1 MITRSYDELFMLY
14 NGRKQV
20 TNVATW
26 YHLGMLLENM
36 LSTCNGQIVN
46 FSFSAVRLAA
56 AMHYMLNIL
65 MAAYKK
71 NPHLLLDNYK
81 CQQSWALPVVIIV
94 LSYTITWFIISSYNT
109 FLPISVNTHYG
120 DVMPLSACYL
130 RVSIFSV
137 VSTRNQKSQVETWQS
152 FIVKPLWAISH
163 MKKT

>member
-1 MITRSYDELFMLY
+1 M
-14 NGRKQV
+14 

-71 NPHLLLDNYK
+71 
-81 CQQSWALPVVIIV
+81 
-94 LSYTITWFIISSYNT
+94 
-109 FLPISVNTHYG
+109 
-120 DVMPLSACYL
+120 
-130 RVSIFSV
+130 
-137 VSTRNQKSQVETWQS
+137 
-152 FIVKPLWAISH
+152 KPTL
-163 MKKT
+163 TLG